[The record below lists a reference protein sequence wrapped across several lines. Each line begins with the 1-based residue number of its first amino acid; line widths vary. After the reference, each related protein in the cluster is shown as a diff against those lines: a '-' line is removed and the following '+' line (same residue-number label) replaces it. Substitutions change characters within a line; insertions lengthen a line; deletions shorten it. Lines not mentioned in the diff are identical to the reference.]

1 MALFSRVYCDY
12 FKKNLYFLFIF
23 KKLKINPSLEEIKL
37 LEEKSD
43 HLELMAPPDQFL
55 YAYTRIYRYQAK
67 LECLDFK
74 LKYMTKKDDLLSLEK
89 LKKCNQFCINLL
101 QNNNINKVFS
111 LILCIG
117 NFMNQNNSKREASGF
132 SIYNLNELL
141 ITIKSNESGNFN
153 LLHYLV
159 QTIKTKVDA

>member
-1 MALFSRVYCDY
+1 MAST
-12 FKKNLYFLFIF
+12 
-23 KKLKINPSLEEIKL
+23 
-37 LEEKSD
+37 
-43 HLELMAPPDQFL
+43 DQFL

-74 LKYMTKKDDLLSLEK
+74 LKYMTRKDDLLSLEK

-101 QNNNINKVFS
+101 QNNNINKVFA

-132 SIYNLNELL
+132 SIYNLNESL
-141 ITIKSNESGNFN
+141 ITIKSNENDNFF
-153 LLHYLV
+153 LSHYLV
-159 QTIKTKVDA
+159 QIIKTKVPTFFYLLYRQVENFNWVHRVGVHQVAVRIQLKISPACILYNS